1 MMRNVLVLG
10 GTAWLGSEI
19 VSQLIVSG
27 DKVTCL
33 ARGDSVQA
41 PAGAVFVQA
50 DRTSA
55 DAYEAVADRAWD
67 EVIELSYDPALVS
80 GAIKALSQT
89 AKHWTLVS
97 SVSVYATN
105 TDPEADES
113 APLLD
118 PVDLEDYGQAKV
130 AAEFASNEALGDRL
144 LVVRPGLIAGP
155 GDGSDRFSY
164 WVSRFALAG
173 SEPVLTP
180 LTEGRM
186 VQVIDVQDLAA
197 FITRAGSNG
206 VTGVIN
212 ATGDQHSLADV
223 LNLSAEIASFTGT
236 MISAADE
243 WLLEHDVRFWAGPRS
258 LPLWL
263 PLADVAFAQRDNTAF
278 HAAGGDL
285 MDLGQTVRRI
295 LDDEANL
302 GLDRERRSGLSR
314 TEELQLLKQ
323 VPGHRTPGQPETKQ
337 NVR

>member
-1 MMRNVLVLG
+1 MGNVLVLG

-19 VSQLIVSG
+19 VRQLIVSG

-33 ARGDSVQA
+33 ARGDSGQP

-50 DRTSA
+50 DRTTS
-55 DAYEAVADRAWD
+55 DAYKAVADRAWD
-67 EVIELSYDPALVS
+67 EVIELSYDPAFVS
-80 GAIKALSQT
+80 GAIKALSET
-89 AKHWTLVS
+89 AQHWTLVS

-105 TDPEADES
+105 TDPDADES

-130 AAEFASNEALGDRL
+130 AAEFASHEALGNRL
-144 LVVRPGLIAGP
+144 LIVRPGLIAGP

-180 LTEGRM
+180 LPEGRL

-197 FITRAGSNG
+197 FITSAGRNG
-206 VTGVIN
+206 VTGFIN
-212 ATGDQHSLADV
+212 ATGDQHPLADV
-223 LNLSAEIASFTGT
+223 LNLSAEISGFTGI
-236 MISAADE
+236 MISAGDE

-263 PLADVAFAQRDNTAF
+263 PLADIAFAQRDNTAF
-278 HAAGGDL
+278 HTAGGKL
-285 MDLGQTVRRI
+285 MDLERTIRRI
-295 LDDEANL
+295 LDEEVNL

-314 TEELQLLKQ
+314 TEELQLLEQ
-323 VPGHRTPGQPETKQ
+323 VPESFTSRAI
-337 NVR
+337 